1 MFISKLGKGIKQRLF
16 MLKPIMRYSTH
27 LEGTDLISLFIEEL
41 KLHTSRCEE
50 FSSKDV
56 NVGEI
61 RPVNSN

>member
-1 MFISKLGKGIKQRLF
+1 